1 MTRREFFG
9 STSAMILAGAAGRL
23 PLLAQAPA
31 AAGAGQATQAPAV
44 TKFEDLRRGVGIFT
58 GQGGTIGWLATPDGA
73 LVVDSQF
80 PATAGACLA
89 GLKERSPKG
98 IELLIN
104 THHHGDHVSGN
115 PTFRD
120 AVHHIVQQEK
130 CAKYHRLTTEKAG
143 TAAQQAYADVTF
155 GGSWSTTVGNEKVW
169 AYYDGRDIRAA
180 TRSSSSRTPT
190 SCTWAIYVQSAPPVR
205 RSAQRRLDQEL
216 GQAAREERGEA
227 QGRDVHRGPR
237 QTRRTGHR
245 RSQAPARIPRLLFSR
260 RSITS
265 RRGSRQGSRRPEI
278 TSLAA
283 LPKFEDYASP
293 APMLS
298 LSGVLTTAYEE
309 LTNKPVT
316 P

>member
-1 MTRREFFG
+1 VTRREFFG
-9 STSAMILAGAAGRL
+9 STSALILAGAAGRL

-31 AAGAGQATQAPAV
+31 AAGAGQAAQAPPV

-80 PATAGACLA
+80 PVTAVACLA

-98 IELLIN
+98 IELLVN

-130 CAKYHRLTTEKAG
+130 CAKYHKLTTDKAG

-155 GGSWSTTVGNEKVW
+155 GGSWSTTVGSEKVW
-169 AYYDGRDIRAA
+169 ANYDGPGHTGGDAVIFFENANVVHMGDLMFNQLHPFVDRPNGASIRNWIKLLEKNASKHKGAMFIAGHAKPGASATVEAKHLLVFRDYFSAA
-180 TRSSSSRTPT
+180 LDH
-190 SCTWAIYVQSAPPVR
+190 VQKGIKA
-205 RSAQRRLDQEL
+205 
-216 GQAAREERGEA
+216 GK
-227 QGRDVHRGPR
+227 
-237 QTRRTGHR
+237 
-245 RSQAPARIPRLLFSR
+245 SQA
-260 RSITS
+260 
-265 RRGSRQGSRRPEI
+265 EI

-283 LPKFEDYASP
+283 LPKFEDYGSP
-293 APMLS
+293 APIAS